1 MEEQQRERTH
11 QIDHESN
18 LEWEAKWLLGLFDST
33 PRRRSWAKRIR
44 KRTNQST
51 IVDWDKKIIIIKWV
65 CVYGKLDMQ
74 RDEVGKETDYIY
86 TYI

>member
-1 MEEQQRERTH
+1 VSAHIKSITNP
-11 QIDHESN
+11 ISN
-18 LEWEAKWLLGLFDST
+18 GRRNGCWGCLT
-33 PRRRSWAKRIR
+33 RRRDVGAGQKRIR

-51 IVDWDKKIIIIKWV
+51 IVDWDKKIVIIKWV